1 MIIRCIAI
9 DDEPLALRQI
19 KSYIER
25 IANVELIALC
35 SSATEAQQV
44 LDKKSVDVIIV
55 DINMPDVNG
64 IEFVRG
70 LKQPPMVVFTT
81 AYSEYAI
88 EGFRLDAVDY
98 LLKPFAFEDFS
109 HAVEKSRSLLELQ
122 HMREQKSLPEG
133 EVADEDTAKTSE
145 KQDYISIKA
154 DYKITMVKFGDIIY
168 AESVGEYVRLHL
180 SDGTKLTTLFRLK
193 NMESALPTN
202 SFMRVHRSYIVNL
215 KRVAS
220 YARGKIFLDNGDYVP
235 ISINYRDSFR
245 EHLERTQPKPTA

>member
-1 MIIRCIAI
+1 MIRCIAI

-35 SSATEAQQV
+35 SSATEAQQT
-44 LDKKSVDVIIV
+44 LDKESVDVIFV

-70 LKQPPMVVFTT
+70 LKHPPLVVFTT

-109 HAVEKSRSLLELQ
+109 HAVEKSR
-122 HMREQKSLPEG
+122 
-133 EVADEDTAKTSE
+133 
-145 KQDYISIKA
+145 
-154 DYKITMVKFGDIIY
+154 
-168 AESVGEYVRLHL
+168 
-180 SDGTKLTTLFRLK
+180 
-193 NMESALPTN
+193 
-202 SFMRVHRSYIVNL
+202 
-215 KRVAS
+215 
-220 YARGKIFLDNGDYVP
+220 
-235 ISINYRDSFR
+235 
-245 EHLERTQPKPTA
+245 